1 MNIIETPILVKELR
15 QTMEKTGNLYG
26 LFTWGSGRLLHRGG
40 RGLNREKKLM
50 VQGRA

>member
-1 MNIIETPILVKELR
+1 VNIIETPIIVKEVG

-26 LFTWGSGRLLHRGG
+26 LFTWGSRRLLHRGG
-40 RGLNREKKLM
+40 RGLNREKKLK

>member
-1 MNIIETPILVKELR
+1 MNLTETQILVKELR
-15 QTMEKTGNLYG
+15 QTTEKTGNLYG

-40 RGLNREKKLM
+40 RGLNREKELK